1 MEQLASAI
9 PAGEVGRVAYRLYER
24 FRPAWKASAGRWGG
38 AGGAGQVAPEP
49 GWESDDQICSPDG
62 KVAGPVELVSLSL

>member
-1 MEQLASAI
+1 MEELASAI

-38 AGGAGQVAPEP
+38 AGRVTTRARLGVQ
-49 GWESDDQICSPDG
+49 
-62 KVAGPVELVSLSL
+62 